1 MVDSEEVTPEPRE
14 QWWTVKKSH
23 QNLVSNGGQ

>member
-1 MVDSEEVTPEPRE
+1 MVDSEEVTTEPRE
-14 QWWTVKKSH
+14 QWWTVKKSQ